1 MTSWHGVVLSTG
13 NQRVGRWV
21 HVPRLCTP
29 RRVGC
34 CATPRPVLFGADL
47 SRVACL
53 GHHARLC
60 GTSRLWRDGDSWPR
74 YQRVWRR
81 LCLSVLRKLARRGCF
96 CARLRCGSKTRGAA
110 LRKKEGAA
118 VAEPLPTVGW
128 PVFLCRKIP
137 ERLQWAGLMPPLSP
151 LLLAVLVSSDFSRT
165 AMALSQEVQDAMRL
179 RVVKSAFNHSASNGV
194 Q

>member
-1 MTSWHGVVLSTG
+1 MTSWHGVALFAG
-13 NQRVGRWV
+13 HQRVGRWV

-34 CATPRPVLFGADL
+34 CAAPRPVLFGADL

-53 GHHARLC
+53 GHHARFS
-60 GTSRLWRDGDSWPR
+60 GTSRLWRGGDSRPR
-74 YQRVWRR
+74 HQRVWRR
-81 LCLSVLRKLARRGCF
+81 LRLSVLRTLAQRGCF

-118 VAEPLPTVGW
+118 VAEQLPTLGW

-137 ERLQWAGLMPPLSP
+137 ERLQWTGLMPPLSP
-151 LLLAVLVSSDFSRT
+151 LLLAVLVPSDFSRIST
-165 AMALSQEVQDAMRL
+165 AFSQEVQDAMRL
-179 RVVKSAFNHSASNGV
+179 RLVKSTFNHSASNGV